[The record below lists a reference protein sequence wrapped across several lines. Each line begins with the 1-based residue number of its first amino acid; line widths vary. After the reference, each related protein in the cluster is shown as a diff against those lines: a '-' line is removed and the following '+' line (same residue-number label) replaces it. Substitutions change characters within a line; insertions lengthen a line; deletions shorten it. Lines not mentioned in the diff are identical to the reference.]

1 MAEHTSIHTEKS
13 TQIMKSHTACF
24 TGHRRIPAADLPLL
38 SKILEET
45 IENLICQ
52 GVIYWGCGGA
62 IGYDQMAGLAVLR
75 LREKYPSVK
84 LIMVLPC
91 HGQESKW
98 SEKDKEAYRRLLA
111 AADKTVYVSDT
122 YDSGCMARR
131 NFHLIEYSAYCVAY
145 LKHEHSGTS
154 QTVRLAREHGL
165 TVINLAD
172 DIKNPIM

>member
-1 MAEHTSIHTEKS
+1 MAEHTCIHTEKS
-13 TQIMKSHTACF
+13 LALKSHTACF
-24 TGHRRIPAADLPLL
+24 TGHRHISASDFPLL
-38 SKILEET
+38 SKRLDET
-45 IENLICQ
+45 IEKLICQ

-62 IGYDQMAGLAVLR
+62 IAFDQMAGFAVLI

-98 SEKDKEAYRRLLA
+98 SETDKTAYARLMT
-111 AADKTVYVSDT
+111 AADKTVYVSES

-131 NFHLIEYSAYCVAY
+131 NLHLVEHSAYCVAY
-145 LKHEHSGTS
+145 LRHERSGTS
-154 QTVRLAREHGL
+154 QTVRFAREHSL

-172 DIKNPIM
+172 YIKNPIM